1 MNTNG
6 LFGLTLLSVS
16 TLSFAATTTIECT
29 YTKYSDPE
37 GLHETNNDFVLRY
50 LLDPETNKAYVLG
63 NNGSNEVAII
73 NGSDQ
78 VTFVE
83 ATGTGNIMT
92 TTITDSKKTVHSR
105 NTVVFGGELIPS
117 QYYGHCVQ
125 K

>member
-1 MNTNG
+1 MNTNS
-6 LFGLTLLSVS
+6 LFCLTLLSVS
-16 TLSFAATTTIECT
+16 TLSFATTTMECT

-37 GLHETNNDFVLRY
+37 GLHETDKDFVLRY
-50 LLDPETNKAYVLG
+50 LLDLEANKAYVLG

-83 ATGTGNIMT
+83 ATGSGNIMT
-92 TTITDSKKTVHSR
+92 TTITASKKTVHSR
-105 NTVVFGGELIPS
+105 NTVSFGGDLIPS